1 MQIAKCFQLLQVESN
16 VPWQVVKKSY
26 YQLAKK
32 FHPDLNPFD
41 QEAEIKFK
49 EINQAFQLL
58 QVHFNHQVE
67 LDENLVND
75 NGDKKKWGKIFQ
87 KIQKNPN
94 FKKIKYKFMNYL
106 TRLDGSIC
114 NLDIRKSIKVPV
126 ATAKKGGSIF
136 MKSGIEKFEVKI
148 PSGDWSSLSLNIPG
162 KGQSSFFSKR
172 RGDFILDLNVSKSG
186 MIIPKAFSSSYEMV
200 IDRTHLGRVM
210 TLNSS
215 EGPIK
220 YVLPRSTIDGQ
231 TFHLKSNVNSKNI
244 HILTIRLI
252 DKIF

>member
-1 MQIAKCFQLLQVESN
+1 MQIAKCFQLLQVESD

-26 YQLAKK
+26 YQLAKQ
-32 FHPDLNPFD
+32 FHPDLNPFN

-58 QVHFNHQVE
+58 QLHFKHQV
-67 LDENLVND
+67 DETLVKD
-75 NGDKKKWGKIFQ
+75 NGDKKKWSKIFQ

-94 FKKIKYKFMNYL
+94 FKKVKYKFVNYL
-106 TRLDGSIC
+106 ERLDSNIC
-114 NLDIRKSIKVPV
+114 NLNIRKSIKVPV

-136 MKSGIEKFEVKI
+136 MKSGKEKFEVKI
-148 PSGDWSSLSLNIPG
+148 PSGDWSRLSISIPG

-172 RGDFILDLNVSKSG
+172 RGDFILELNISKNG
-186 MIIPKAFSSSYEMV
+186 MITPKVFSSSYEMA

-231 TFHLKSNVNSKNI
+231 TFHLKSNIDSKHM

-252 DKIF
+252 DKIL